1 MNADAVMVVIAAA
14 RARFES
20 KNPAKTDA
28 VSTAHLLAP
37 LRGGGEQRANEDR
50 GNGHRRAKEN
60 QKSRKRPRLF
70 CTSTPRHTVVMWRS
84 RCDATS
90 VVRNDRYGKAE
101 AHHCIGRQGHS

>member
-70 CTSTPRHTVVMWRS
+70 VLEFHSSTAVR
-84 RCDATS
+84 DA
-90 VVRNDRYGKAE
+90 AL
-101 AHHCIGRQGHS
+101 AL